1 MDDRSR
7 RQAGAFHQLR
17 SARFER
23 SRNASMTGRQLDL
36 FSWGGVLPPSPARR
50 SGTPGRAVPSDLG
63 DAALVAAITDASL
76 ADAPA
81 LAAEAGRRR
90 LAAAIPALEDVCR
103 RFAGFGIDRAIPE
116 QVAAL
121 EALAVVGGPAAAR
134 AVARIIT
141 KGAVQGPAVRVAVA
155 AAAQLDSDLPAA
167 VVLALLRHSDRSV
180 RAAACQCARTLSEA
194 IPILVD
200 LLDDL
205 DSNVSG
211 SAACALGHL
220 GRPEARPA
228 LIRLLGTGP
237 SPQVIDAVAPVADED
252 CVVLLAWIART
263 KPGSPRRPRRTRS
276 DRSPS
281 RRTGS
286 RRPGAIARSGKRRR
300 DSGRVTGAE
309 RNAGR
314 V

>member
-1 MDDRSR
+1 
-7 RQAGAFHQLR
+7 
-17 SARFER
+17 
-23 SRNASMTGRQLDL
+23 MTGRQLDL

-63 DAALVAAITDASL
+63 DAALVAAMTDASL
-76 ADAPA
+76 ADARA

-121 EALAVVGGPAAAR
+121 EALAVIGGPAAGR

-252 CVVLLAWIART
+252 CVVLLARIART
-263 KPGSPRRPRRTRS
+263 KPG
-276 DRSPS
+276 
-281 RRTGS
+281 
-286 RRPGAIARSGKRRR
+286 IARAAR
-300 DSGRVTGAE
+300 DALDRIDHPRAAQVLAALARSQGQESDDVTADG
-309 RNAGR
+309 
-314 V
+314 

>member
-1 MDDRSR
+1 
-7 RQAGAFHQLR
+7 
-17 SARFER
+17 
-23 SRNASMTGRQLDL
+23 
-36 FSWGGVLPPSPARR
+36 
-50 SGTPGRAVPSDLG
+50 
-63 DAALVAAITDASL
+63 
-76 ADAPA
+76 
-81 LAAEAGRRR
+81 
-90 LAAAIPALEDVCR
+90 
-103 RFAGFGIDRAIPE
+103 
-116 QVAAL
+116 
-121 EALAVVGGPAAAR
+121 
-134 AVARIIT
+134 
-141 KGAVQGPAVRVAVA
+141 VQGPAVRVAVA

-252 CVVLLAWIART
+252 CVVLLARIART
-263 KPGSPRRPRRTRS
+263 KPG
-276 DRSPS
+276 
-281 RRTGS
+281 
-286 RRPGAIARSGKRRR
+286 IARAAR
-300 DSGRVTGAE
+300 DALDRIDHPRAAQVLAALARSQGQESDDVTADG
-309 RNAGR
+309 
-314 V
+314 